1 MEITTQN
8 QLPHWPEISM
18 ALADP
23 EVNGLLQ
30 GPQGLVSPGDPEGPD
45 CSVHPSGLGS
55 VHHKDQNKSSD
66 F

>member
-8 QLPHWPEISM
+8 QLPHWSEISM

-23 EVNGLLQ
+23 EVNGHLQ
-30 GPQGLVSPGDPEGPD
+30 GPQSLVSPGDPD